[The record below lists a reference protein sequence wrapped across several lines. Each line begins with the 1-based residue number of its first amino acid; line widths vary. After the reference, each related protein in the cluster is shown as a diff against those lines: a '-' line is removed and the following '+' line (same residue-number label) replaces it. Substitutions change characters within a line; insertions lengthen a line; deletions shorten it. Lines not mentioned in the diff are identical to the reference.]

1 MNTMFLHAHRGFA
14 YLELLL
20 VAFFL
25 VALFLVMFGYSGKI
39 TSFLR
44 KMSLFTMIIFHI
56 QLIVGLGLLIFVSP
70 LSTIID
76 HEGMGGLMKNAD
88 LRKLYVEHPFSM
100 FLASMFITFANK
112 KIKTVERLS
121 MSAFWLAILGV
132 VFFGFAFSIV
142 LHKLFA

>member
-1 MNTMFLHAHRGFA
+1 MFLHAHRGFA

-100 FLASMFITFANK
+100 FWQDSSLLCK
-112 KIKTVERLS
+112 
-121 MSAFWLAILGV
+121 
-132 VFFGFAFSIV
+132 
-142 LHKLFA
+142 

>member
-1 MNTMFLHAHRGFA
+1 
-14 YLELLL
+14 
-20 VAFFL
+20 
-25 VALFLVMFGYSGKI
+25 
-39 TSFLR
+39 
-44 KMSLFTMIIFHI
+44 
-56 QLIVGLGLLIFVSP
+56 
-70 LSTIID
+70 
-76 HEGMGGLMKNAD
+76 MGGLMKNAD

-112 KIKTVERLS
+112 KIKIAERLS

>member
-25 VALFLVMFGYSGKI
+25 VALFLVMFGYSGKT

-56 QLIVGLGLLIFVSP
+56 QLIVGLGLLILVSP
-70 LSTIID
+70 LSTIIAIPP
-76 HEGMGGLMKNAD
+76 HGPIRLGLQRA
-88 LRKLYVEHPFSM
+88 
-100 FLASMFITFANK
+100 
-112 KIKTVERLS
+112 
-121 MSAFWLAILGV
+121 
-132 VFFGFAFSIV
+132 IV
-142 LHKLFA
+142 LRRRVLQKAATQPNFFKELTTDLLSRPTQ